1 MRPSAERGIL
11 ILACLRN
18 AGLGNAGSYFAV
30 FRMTRLGVSQGQA
43 HGDFGRSASIISS
56 SSESPLV
63 SIGSDKDTTR
73 SHVVP
78 RWLRR
83 LYPAL
88 VLFNMVGTA
97 LMGTQVVN
105 PGLASIFGG
114 LIVAWAGGYLA
125 SYNFVFRLSVQHRA
139 HCLAVTCDFSRTDDM
154 RRLVRK
160 TWTVLTGA
168 EVLCSAIA
176 VLFFMAD
183 GWNLGTP
190 HGEVSNVLLF
200 AAIMMIITMP
210 TIVAGLFSIVLLAS
224 GHSSG
229 ILSLQRHAIR
239 HVYALH
245 PEPHDGGSQ
254 VRRQQSTEEVRE
266 GTVLDEFVGL
276 QEQGP
281 LPRELRQLVVAD
293 AQRMSRTKSLLGF
306 MIYLCLAGGLGL
318 GYVFLYFAFKISTS
332 AGAEA
337 DVFTTLGVCL
347 CFALV
352 LLSFWSMIVLL
363 QCLATV
369 GDQYKELVFKLHKLR
384 LKCAGP
390 SVTGSASMAEADAL
404 LHYLQDGGE
413 GGGREVMS
421 NHCFCLFG
429 YPLTSDTVSLASG
442 GLVAT
447 LLLQFSGKIFG
458 L

>member
-1 MRPSAERGIL
+1 MRPSAERGTL

-73 SHVVP
+73 SHVGP

-97 LMGTQVVN
+97 LMGTQVLL
-105 PGLASIFGG
+105 PGFGSIAGG
-114 LIVAWAGGYLA
+114 LIVALAGGYLA

-139 HCLAVTCDFSRTDDM
+139 HCLAVICDFSRTDDM

-160 TWTVLTGA
+160 TWTVLTGT
-168 EVLCSAIA
+168 EVLLSAFS
-176 VLFFMAD
+176 VLFFLIM
-183 GWNLGTP
+183 GWNIRTP
-190 HGEVSNVLLF
+190 HGEISNVAVIAL
-200 AAIMMIITMP
+200 IMMMITMP

-318 GYVFLYFAFKISTS
+318 GYVFLYFAFKISAS
-332 AGAEA
+332 AGDFDD
-337 DVFTTLGVCL
+337 DVTTLIVCF
-347 CFALV
+347 CFAMV
-352 LLSFWSMIVLL
+352 LLSFWSTIVLL

-369 GDQYKELVFKLHKLR
+369 GDQYKELLFKLHKLR